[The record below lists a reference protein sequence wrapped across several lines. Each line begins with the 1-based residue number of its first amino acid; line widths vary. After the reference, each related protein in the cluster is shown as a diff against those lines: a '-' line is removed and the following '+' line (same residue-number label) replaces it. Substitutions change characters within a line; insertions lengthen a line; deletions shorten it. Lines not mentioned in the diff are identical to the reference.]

1 MFYLEVDD
9 TSTLTGTTLS
19 QSVGTPPIQ
28 SVTNAEVQGLAPIV
42 DVMKQYALSLIDSTV
57 EAPVLTDEE
66 WAQIQADVEAELA
79 YEGTITQTVQDPDV
93 GNRRYIYSLSQDGSI
108 DVSQENS
115 TNNAMR
121 VFLSGVTGYIY
132 ADETLVATAHL
143 GNSQDGLLLSFMDG
157 TQRSYPNA
165 NPDPMAGLQSFL
177 DFLEVLVPP
186 TEETA
191 E

>member
-1 MFYLEVDD
+1 M
-9 TSTLTGTTLS
+9 
-19 QSVGTPPIQ
+19 
-28 SVTNAEVQGLAPIV
+28 
-42 DVMKQYALSLIDSTV
+42 
-57 EAPVLTDEE
+57 
-66 WAQIQADVEAELA
+66 
-79 YEGTITQTVQDPDV
+79 QDPDV